1 MPDTFFEPP
10 ASLVG
15 TNAEKLQE
23 MYRYLQRMSDQ
34 LNEAMNTL
42 TTGRAERQEG
52 SNQLV
57 LTRGAAVTTPQSQAA
72 VNNEK
77 TYNALR
83 SMIIKTASIIRS
95 EMDQISVEL
104 SKDYEAISEEF
115 GTLEERWKSTVEATA
130 TGIIQTYDYDG
141 KIKEVG
147 DDLDGYRKYL
157 SQYIYMGYVDGKTVG
172 IAIGDNVTNL
182 DDGSLNHNNKM
193 ATFTKKELAFYV
205 NNTKVAWFSN
215 STFNIAQGKV
225 TESLQIG
232 ERHIWRVIQ
241 GGNLALGPV
250 HAEE

>member
-1 MPDTFFEPP
+1 M
-10 ASLVG
+10 
-15 TNAEKLQE
+15 
-23 MYRYLQRMSDQ
+23 
-34 LNEAMNTL
+34 
-42 TTGRAERQEG
+42 
-52 SNQLV
+52 
-57 LTRGAAVTTPQSQAA
+57 
-72 VNNEK
+72 
-77 TYNALR
+77 
-83 SMIIKTASIIRS
+83 
-95 EMDQISVEL
+95 
-104 SKDYEAISEEF
+104 
-115 GTLEERWKSTVEATA
+115 EATA

-157 SQYIYMGYVDGKTVG
+157 SQYIYMGYVDGTTVG

-241 GGNLALGPV
+241 GGNLALSPV